1 MTSRN
6 LTEVFVIMR
15 NNASKNRNHYD
26 DRRGSDSERLLKH
39 SVREAEEGL
48 EMQDDYGTP
57 PVWLDK
63 FEEAQYTMSKIK
75 PKLDELGSLHARH
88 LLRPTFDDQR
98 DDECEIEVLS
108 QIVSKLISSTHRH
121 IQCVRSSLGVGSKV
135 EQRLTANAVEC
146 ALLQLQDLT
155 VKFRNSQNAYLLQLN
170 SREERSQKYFDNNEF
185 TNVELGGGG
194 GGGGDNNDDE
204 LANFADS
211 FDNFLQPVDGVGST
225 TTTTNGRNT
234 NTYLFDDDEQ
244 EIDDHFKKP
253 VANRMTQQQLLLF
266 EEENTRLAQHREE
279 EVTKIVKSIYDLN
292 DIFKDLGHM
301 VHEQGTIM
309 DRIDYNVEQTQTR
322 VSEGLRQLQRAEMYQ
337 RKNRKMCIILI
348 LAAVTFFMLLLLILT
363 KL

>member
-26 DRRGSDSERLLKH
+26 DRRGSDAERLLKH

-48 EMQDDYGTP
+48 ELQDDYGTP
-57 PVWLDK
+57 PAWLDK

-88 LLRPTFDDQR
+88 LLRPAFDDKQ
-98 DDECEIEVLS
+98 DDECDIEVLS
-108 QIVSKLISSTHRH
+108 QNISKLITSTHRH

-135 EQRLTANAVEC
+135 EQRLTANAVHC
-146 ALLQLQDLT
+146 ALLQLQELT
-155 VKFRNSQNAYLLQLN
+155 FKFRASQNAYLLQLN
-170 SREERSQKYFDNNEF
+170 SREERSQKYFDDGGAGDVF
-185 TNVELGGGG
+185 TNVELGEQGA
-194 GGGGDNNDDE
+194 NNFVDT
-204 LANFADS
+204 
-211 FDNFLQPVDGVGST
+211 FDNFLQPA
-225 TTTTNGRNT
+225 TNGALAAAGKMGGANA
-234 NTYLFDDDEQ
+234 YLFEDDEQ
-244 EIDDHFKKP
+244 AIDDHFQRP
-253 VANRMTQQQLLLF
+253 PTSRMTQQQLLLF
-266 EEENTRLAQHREE
+266 EEENSRLAQHREE

-301 VHEQGTIM
+301 VQEQGTVL

-322 VSEGLRQLQRAEMYQ
+322 VSEGLRQLHKAEMYQ
-337 RKNRKMCIILI
+337 RKNRKMCIILV

>member
-1 MTSRN
+1 MAHRLSGWTNSRRHSTPCPSECAWVRVT
-6 LTEVFVIMR
+6 LLE
-15 NNASKNRNHYD
+15 AS
-26 DRRGSDSERLLKH
+26 LLIV
-39 SVREAEEGL
+39 SPCR
-48 EMQDDYGTP
+48 
-57 PVWLDK
+57 
-63 FEEAQYTMSKIK
+63 IK

-108 QIVSKLISSTHRH
+108 QIVSKLIASTHRH
-121 IQCVRSSLGVGSKV
+121 IQCVRSSLGVGSKL
-135 EQRLTANAVEC
+135 EQRLTSNAVEC

-155 VKFRNSQNAYLLQLN
+155 IKFRNSQNAYLLQLN

-194 GGGGDNNDDE
+194 GGDHNDE
-204 LANFADS
+204 LGNFVDT
-211 FDNFLQPVDGVGST
+211 FDNFLQPLDGGALGTASGAAT
-225 TTTTNGRNT
+225 QAGTRSNN
-234 NTYLFDDDEQ
+234 YLFEQDDEQ

-337 RKNRKMCIILI
+337 RKNRKMCIILV
-348 LAAVTFFMLLLLILT
+348 LAVVTFFMLLLLILT